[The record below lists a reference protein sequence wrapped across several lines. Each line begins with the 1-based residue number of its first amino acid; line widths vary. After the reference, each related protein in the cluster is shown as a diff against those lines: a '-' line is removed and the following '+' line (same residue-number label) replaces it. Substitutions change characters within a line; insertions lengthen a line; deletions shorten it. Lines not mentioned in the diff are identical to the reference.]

1 VENLTGCSTPR
12 KRENEAVCD
21 IARDTTAG
29 DDEAQG
35 DGEKAALR
43 AGLLAARARRAG
55 GERDTAARALRD
67 TLLTTPEAEMAGTVA
82 AYVSI
87 GDEPGT
93 RGLLFALWKR
103 GTYVL
108 VPKLLPGGDLDWAS
122 YEGPDSLG
130 PGPYGLL
137 EPLEPTRGPAAV
149 RGADLIVVPALAV
162 SSTTGVRLGRGGG
175 SYDRVLGRVDP
186 GILTIAAVYDDEL
199 VASVPTE
206 PHDRPVRAVV
216 TPSRGLV
223 RLGPPRP

>member
-1 VENLTGCSTPR
+1 
-12 KRENEAVCD
+12 VCD
-21 IARDTTAG
+21 IVSDVTAG
-29 DDEAQG
+29 DGEARS
-35 DGEKAALR
+35 DEKAALR
-43 AGLLAARARRAG
+43 ARLMAERARRSEDDRAS
-55 GERDTAARALRD
+55 AARALRD

-122 YEGPDSLG
+122 YEGPGSLR

-137 EPLEPTRGPAAV
+137 EPVEPPRGPAAV

-162 SSTTGVRLGRGGG
+162 SSSTGVRLGRGGG

-186 GILTIAAVYDDEL
+186 GILTVAAVYDDEF
-199 VASVPTE
+199 VGSVPAE

-216 TPSRGLV
+216 TPSRGLI
-223 RLGPPRP
+223 RLGRSR